1 MKSAFYDKSL
11 RVEVRDVPV
20 PVPGPGQVLIRT
32 VVSGTNPKDWKQPK
46 VWAPEIGA
54 FNHGDDIAGYVEAV
68 GEGVLGFQPGDR
80 VAALHELRA
89 PHGSFA
95 EYSVT
100 WAKSTFHLPAHIS
113 FEEAATIPLAVMTA
127 SLGLYQRLGLPL
139 PWKPAATR
147 LPFIVYGG
155 ASAVGAYAIK
165 LAMLSNIHPIVAVAG
180 NGASFVESLL
190 DKSKGDAV
198 IDYRK
203 GNDHVVEGLRKAAG
217 SDVRFAFDA
226 VSENN
231 SIANLDKVLVKG
243 GQIATVL
250 TPDMVVG
257 GREDSGHTEILFT
270 LVATVHSDV
279 PEEAQAAGAK
289 LGDKE
294 FAAIFFPFL
303 GLGLAEGWFRGHPFE
318 VIDHGLDG
326 LETAL
331 GLLEGGKLS
340 AKKAVLRIG
349 DTNGAEKKD

>member
-20 PVPGPGQVLIRT
+20 PVPGPGQLLIRT

-46 VWAPEIGA
+46 IWASEVGP

-68 GEGVLGFQPGDR
+68 GESVVGFQPGDR
-80 VAALHELRA
+80 VAALHQLRA
-89 PHGSFA
+89 LYGSFA
-95 EYSVT
+95 EYSIAWVR
-100 WAKSTFHLPAHIS
+100 STFHLPAHTS
-113 FEEAATIPLAVMTA
+113 FEEAATIPLAAMTA

-139 PWKPAATR
+139 PWQPATTR

-165 LAMLSNIHPIVAVAG
+165 LAVLSNIHPIVAVAG
-180 NGASFVESLL
+180 NGAAFVESLL

-203 GNDHVVEGLRKAAG
+203 GDDHVVEELRKAAG
-217 SDVRFAFDA
+217 SDLRFAFDA
-226 VSENN
+226 VSEKG
-231 SIANLDKVLVKG
+231 SIANLDKVLAKD

-257 GREDSGHTEILFT
+257 GRTDSGHTEILFT
-270 LVATVHSDV
+270 LVGTVHSDV

-294 FAAIFFPFL
+294 FGAVFFPFL
-303 GLGLAEGWFRGHPFE
+303 GRGLAEGWFRGHPFE
-318 VIDHGLDG
+318 VVSHGLDG

-331 GLLEGGKLS
+331 GLLQGGKLS
-340 AKKAVLRIG
+340 AKKAVLRID
-349 DTNGAEKKD
+349 DTKGVEKKD